1 MDRITLSIVIGAL
14 LLLVIVVELVRQR
27 RLEEQY
33 SLLWLGAATALV
45 VLAISRD
52 LWDKLAIVVGIAY
65 PPTALFIVLFVAMM
79 MILLHFSTAISKLT
93 RQNRQAAQEIG
104 LLQWKLNELE
114 KQLAQRADGD
124 QPQP

>member
-14 LLLVIVVELVRQR
+14 VLLVIVVELVRQR

-52 LWDKLAIVVGIAY
+52 LWDKLAIAVGIAY
-65 PPTALFIVLFVAMM
+65 PPTALFIVLFVAMI

-93 RQNRQAAQEIG
+93 RQTRQAAQEIG
-104 LLQWKLNELE
+104 LLQWKLNELG

>member
-14 LLLVIVVELVRQR
+14 VLLVIVVELVRQR

>member
-1 MDRITLSIVIGAL
+1 
-14 LLLVIVVELVRQR
+14 
-27 RLEEQY
+27 
-33 SLLWLGAATALV
+33 
-45 VLAISRD
+45 
-52 LWDKLAIVVGIAY
+52 
-65 PPTALFIVLFVAMM
+65 

>member
-14 LLLVIVVELVRQR
+14 VLLVIVVELVRQR

-65 PPTALFIVLFVAMM
+65 PPTALFIVLFVAMI

-93 RQNRQAAQEIG
+93 RQNRQAAQAIG

-114 KQLAQRADGD
+114 KQLAQRASGD